1 MLIRFYI
8 KLWIYQKIIL
18 LINKNNTKKYGVRK
32 WCKMNFILTNL
43 TSLGTIFIGILLII
57 FRNCK
62 SVSII
67 GFKSSLI
74 TKNNDVLKAGNIIAG
89 KSCVVLGII
98 TLLLSLIIYNNFT
111 YDWKTTSKIICIV
124 NIFMLILAI
133 SYTNTKLMDIFDE
146 LGNRRS

>member
-1 MLIRFYI
+1 
-8 KLWIYQKIIL
+8 
-18 LINKNNTKKYGVRK
+18 
-32 WCKMNFILTNL
+32 MNFILTNL

-133 SYTNTKLMDIFDE
+133 TYTNTKLMDIFDE